1 MNLISYKCY
10 KDAKKNMRHIKNL
23 DEIIEIRVNNTLAKA
38 NKQILMNEISALDI
52 FNDYTFDQEIGYVA
66 CAILDGKLRA
76 ASEENLIMSYEFD
89 SIVDQNL
96 DNLED
101 INNIYNKITNSNKKL
116 AIISDAKW
124 DEVKKKYIEDL
135 KNKVELK
142 IIPEPEEVFI
152 EEENND
158 IINTNAIDLFGDI
171 VEVK

>member
-1 MNLISYKCY
+1 
-10 KDAKKNMRHIKNL
+10 
-23 DEIIEIRVNNTLAKA
+23 
-38 NKQILMNEISALDI
+38 
-52 FNDYTFDQEIGYVA
+52 VA

-158 IINTNAIDLFGDI
+158 IINTNAIELFGDI